1 MSATTFS
8 RNNSESM
15 YSDSAKMACGRSVFA
30 LYRRLSRRKKRERNM
45 SQKNKISDPYDDRD
59 SKQTALKL
67 SIFSSYLPPLSSL

>member
-30 LYRRLSRRKKRERNM
+30 LYRRLSGRKKRE
-45 SQKNKISDPYDDRD
+45 KYVAKE
-59 SKQTALKL
+59 
-67 SIFSSYLPPLSSL
+67 